1 MPRNANKPR
10 KPAAG
15 HHGRGPG
22 SRPSRPRRGPGL
34 LQRLVVRGGRILFG
48 ILPRFRHIR
57 AANDPE
63 A

>member
-1 MPRNANKPR
+1 MSRNAKKPR

-22 SRPSRPRRGPGL
+22 SRPRRGLGL
-34 LQRLVVRGGRILFG
+34 LQRLVARGGRILFG